1 MSWEDTIKKESK
13 FDTKRKLKDLL
24 KILESDMD
32 DFSKVGYAKGF
43 VEGML
48 TKMKQTIEELQ

>member
-13 FDTKRKLKDLL
+13 LPAHIFDTKRKLKDLL

-48 TKMKQTIEELQ
+48 TKMK